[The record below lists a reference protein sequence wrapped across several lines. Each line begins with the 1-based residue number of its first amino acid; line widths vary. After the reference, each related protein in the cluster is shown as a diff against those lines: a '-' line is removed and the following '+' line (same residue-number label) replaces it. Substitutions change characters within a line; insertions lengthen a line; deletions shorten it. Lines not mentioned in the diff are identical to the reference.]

1 MRQDERYYS
10 PELLEVETKYP
21 GRLRGVSC
29 DVMSC
34 VYHDGESFCTASHIT
49 VGPTSALSAPQTACA
64 TYKRK
69 QR

>member
-1 MRQDERYYS
+1 MRMNEREYS
-10 PELLEVETKYP
+10 PELLAALSESP

-29 DVMSC
+29 DVKSC
-34 VYHDGESFCTASHIT
+34 AYHDGESWCTAPRIT
-49 VGPTSALSAPQTACA
+49 VGPTSALSATETACA

>member
-1 MRQDERYYS
+1 MRREEYS
-10 PELLEVETKYP
+10 PELMAVEAESP

-34 VYHDGESFCTASHIT
+34 AYHDGESFCTARRIT
-49 VGPTSALSAPQTACA
+49 VGPTNALHATETACA